1 MCGHVVA
8 PHAEAVTGSL
18 QTPGGQDDPVNRRAM
33 SLHTPF
39 VFVHGLFG
47 SFSAPAAFRQLAPA
61 ACSAPDLEGYGATTD
76 RATITLPGQVAAL
89 REHIAGHYPDQ
100 RVHLV
105 GHSIGAV
112 YAFTLADMEPDL
124 VASVTSVEGN
134 FTLADAFWSRSIA
147 ALDEEAARQTI
158 TQRLSDPVAFL
169 AGDEIEPADHYVA
182 EARAALAY
190 QPWRTIWES
199 AAAIVEATS
208 SPDYLAMVERVFDR
222 TDVFLVAGERSAS
235 AWSVPEWAR
244 RGAAAAATVSGVGH
258 MMMLE
263 HPEALG
269 RAIGRLVHEKRR
281 PA

>member
-1 MCGHVVA
+1 M
-8 PHAEAVTGSL
+8 
-18 QTPGGQDDPVNRRAM
+18 NRRAM

-76 RATITLPGQVAAL
+76 RATITVAGQVAAL
-89 REHIAGHYPDQ
+89 RAHIVAHHPDQ

-112 YAFTLADMEPDL
+112 YAFTLADREPDL

-158 TQRLSDPVAFL
+158 TQRLSDPGAFL
-169 AGDEIEPADHYVA
+169 AGDEIAPTDHYVA

-190 QPWRTIWES
+190 QPWRTVWES

-208 SPDYLAMVERVFDR
+208 SPDYLAMVKRVFDR

-235 AWSVPEWAR
+235 AWTVPEWAR
-244 RGAAAAATVSGVGH
+244 EGASASATVSGVGH

-263 HPEALG
+263 QPEALG
-269 RAIGRLVHEKRR
+269 RAIGRLLHEKHRT
-281 PA
+281 A

>member
-1 MCGHVVA
+1 VG
-8 PHAEAVTGSL
+8 
-18 QTPGGQDDPVNRRAM
+18 
-33 SLHTPF
+33 LHSPF

-47 SFSAPAAFRQLAPA
+47 SFSALATFRQLAPA
-61 ACSAPDLEGYGATTD
+61 ACSAPDLEGYGATTG
-76 RATITLPGQVAAL
+76 RATITVRGQVAAL
-89 REHIAGHYPDQ
+89 RAHIAGRHPDQ

-112 YAFTLADMEPDL
+112 YAFTLADTEPDL

-147 ALDEEAARQTI
+147 ALDEEAAQQTI
-158 TQRLSDPVAFL
+158 TQRLSDPDGFL
-169 AGDEIEPADHYVA
+169 AGDGIAPTDHHVA

-190 QPWRTIWES
+190 RPWRTIWES

-208 SPDYLAMVERVFDR
+208 SPDYLAMVKRVFDR
-222 TDVFLVAGERSAS
+222 TDVFLVAGERSTS
-235 AWSVPEWAR
+235 GWRVPEWAR
-244 RGAAAAATVSGVGH
+244 EGAAGSATVSGVGH

-269 RAIGRLVHEKRR
+269 RAIGRLVHEEHRT
-281 PA
+281 A

>member
-1 MCGHVVA
+1 
-8 PHAEAVTGSL
+8 
-18 QTPGGQDDPVNRRAM
+18 
-33 SLHTPF
+33 
-39 VFVHGLFG
+39 
-47 SFSAPAAFRQLAPA
+47 
-61 ACSAPDLEGYGATTD
+61 
-76 RATITLPGQVAAL
+76 VAAL
-89 REHIAGHYPDQ
+89 RAHIASHHPDQ

-169 AGDEIEPADHYVA
+169 AGDGISPTDHYVA

-190 QPWRTIWES
+190 QPWRTIWDS
-199 AAAIVEATS
+199 AIAIVEATRS
-208 SPDYLAMVERVFDR
+208 ADYLAMVKRVFDR
-222 TDVFLVAGERSAS
+222 TDVFLVAGERSVS
-235 AWSVPEWAR
+235 AWSVPEWAC
-244 RGAAAAATVSGVGH
+244 RGAAASATVSGVGH

-263 HPEALG
+263 RPEALG
-269 RAIGRLVHEKRR
+269 RAIGRLVHEKYGT
-281 PA
+281 A